1 MDADHRPSI
10 TSWGWYDI
18 GVKVYTRK
26 GDDGGTGLADGT
38 RVSKAAARVE
48 AYGTVDELN
57 SVLGLLLA
65 EDLPEPATARLGRIQ
80 DILFELGAYLADPR
94 GAYPLDARV
103 ADPGWLEGWIDAME
117 ADLAPLRNF
126 VLPAGARSAC
136 LAHQARTV
144 CRRAERRLVGAQR
157 EGEDVA
163 SVIPFLNRL
172 SDTLF
177 VLARWLNHQ
186 AGAAEVVW
194 RGRRQPA

>member
-1 MDADHRPSI
+1 M
-10 TSWGWYDI
+10 
-18 GVKVYTRK
+18 KVYTRK

-57 SVLGLLLA
+57 SVLGVLLA
-65 EDLPEPATARLGRIQ
+65 EGTPEPARSQLGRIQ
-80 DILFELGAYLADPR
+80 DILFEVGAFLADPR
-94 GAYPLDARV
+94 GAYPLDSRV
-103 ADPGWLEGWIDAME
+103 GDPGWLEGWMDAME

-126 VLPAGARSAC
+126 VLPAGARAAC

-144 CRRAERRLVGAQR
+144 CRRAERRVVGAQH

-177 VLARWLNHQ
+177 VLARWLNRQ